1 MSASARDI
9 VIVGSGPTGLSA
21 AIELARRGLG
31 ARVVVLERD
40 PIGGGVPR
48 HTDHL
53 GFGVRDLHRVLTG
66 PAYAARLLSL
76 ASTAGIEVRTGATVA
91 GWDDDAAS
99 DGDLGLRL
107 CVHDAAGVHT
117 IAAAAVVLA
126 TGTRERPRAA
136 RLVPGTRPLGV
147 HTTAAVQ
154 QLVALHGIAPGRRAV
169 IVGAEHVSFSAIDTL
184 AHGGC
189 RAVALITDHDRHQTY
204 SPLVWATAGR
214 RRVPVLTSVGIA
226 SIEGADRVSAVVLTD
241 GRRIECDTVVFSGDW
256 VPEHDLARR
265 AGVDLDPGSR
275 SPLVDS
281 GLRTDRTGV
290 FCAGNLVHGA
300 LQADWC
306 ALDGRHVATSIGRWL
321 VDRRWPTPGATTEI
335 VVAPPVR
342 WSSPHRLAF
351 GEALPH
357 GRLVLCA
364 DVALGRAPL
373 EVRQAGRLLWRGR
386 PRTPVVPGRPFTID
400 GRWASSVDPPA
411 GPVTVAAVTGGPL
424 TARRRVHRDR

>member
-91 GWDDDAAS
+91 GWDDAAAS

-136 RLVPGTRPLGV
+136 RLVPGTRPHGV

-189 RAVALITDHDRHQTY
+189 RTVALITDHDRHQTY
-204 SPLVWATAGR
+204 APLVWATAGR
-214 RRVPVLTSVGIA
+214 RRVPVLTRVGIA
-226 SIEGADRVSAVVLTD
+226 SIEGAGRVSAVVLTD
-241 GRRIECDTVVFSGDW
+241 GRRIECDTVLFSGDW

-265 AGVDLDPGSR
+265 AGVDLDPSSR

-281 GLRTDRTGV
+281 GLRTSRVGV
-290 FCAGNLVHGA
+290 FCVGNLVHGA

-306 ALDGRHVATSIGRWL
+306 ALDGRHVAASIGRWL
-321 VDRRWPTPGATTEI
+321 ADGTWPAVGAPIDAVE
-335 VVAPPVR
+335 PLR
-342 WSSPHRLAF
+342 WSSPHRLVP
-351 GEALPH
+351 GETLPQ

-364 DVALGRAPL
+364 DAAFGYAPI
-373 EVRQAGRLLWRGR
+373 EVRQGGDILWHGR
-386 PRTPVVPGRPFTID
+386 PRTPIAPGRPFTID
-400 GRWASSVDPPA
+400 GRWASTVDPDA
-411 GPVTVAAVTGGPL
+411 GPVTL
-424 TARRRVHRDR
+424 TVSSRRHAHRGT

>member
-9 VIVGSGPTGLSA
+9 AIVGSGPTGLSA
-21 AIELARRGLG
+21 AIELAHRGLG

-40 PIGGGVPR
+40 VAAGGIPR

-53 GFGVRDLHRVLTG
+53 GFGARDLHRLLSG

-76 ASTAGIEVRTGATVA
+76 ASGAGVEVRTAATVV
-91 GWDDDAAS
+91 GWDDNRD
-99 DGDLGLRL
+99 DGDGRGVRLR
-107 CVHDAAGVHT
+107 VHDATGVHPLD
-117 IAAAAVVLA
+117 AAAVVLA

-189 RAVALITDHDRHQTY
+189 RTVALITAHDRHQSY
-204 SPLVWATAGR
+204 APLVWATAGR

-226 SIEGADRVSAVVLTD
+226 NIDGARRVSAVVLTD

-256 VPEHDLARR
+256 VPETDLARR
-265 AGVDLDPGSR
+265 AGVALDPGSR
-275 SPLVDS
+275 APLVDA
-281 GLRTDRTGV
+281 GLRTNRTGV

-306 ALDGRHVATSIGRWL
+306 ALDGRHVAASVGRWL
-321 VDRRWPTPGATTEI
+321 VDATWPAAGAPIDAVE
-335 VVAPPVR
+335 PLR
-342 WSSPHRLAF
+342 WSSPHRLVP
-351 GEALPH
+351 GETLPQ

-364 DVALGRAPL
+364 GAALGYAPI
-373 EVRQAGRLLWRGR
+373 EVRQAGRIVWRGR
-386 PRTPVVPGRPFTID
+386 PRTPIAPGRPFTID
-400 GRWASSVDPPA
+400 GRWAAMIEPDD
-411 GPVTVAAVTGGPL
+411 GPVTVAVVALSRHPDHEGT
-424 TARRRVHRDR
+424 